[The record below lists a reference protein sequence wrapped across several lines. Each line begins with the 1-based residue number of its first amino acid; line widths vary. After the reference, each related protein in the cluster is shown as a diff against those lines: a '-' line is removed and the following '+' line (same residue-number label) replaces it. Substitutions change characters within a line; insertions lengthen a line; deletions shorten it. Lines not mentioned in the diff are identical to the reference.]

1 MRQGL
6 ERLEEGEG
14 GGGGG
19 GGVVVGGWGGVEVGR
34 GGGGERWRCMC
45 HHAPAADFI
54 HRSCSCGWW
63 LDPLVSTY
71 MLVWRYVILIYV
83 IIKRYYGDMCY
94 YGEWVCWTLFCT
106 LIAP

>member
-1 MRQGL
+1 ML
-6 ERLEEGEG
+6 G
-14 GGGGG
+14 GCTGQY
-19 GGVVVGGWGGVEVGR
+19 
-34 GGGGERWRCMC
+34 
-45 HHAPAADFI
+45 AACATMPPQQTLSIDPFSEA
-54 HRSCSCGWW
+54 RRCSCGWW

-71 MLVWRYVILIYV
+71 MLVWRYVILKYV